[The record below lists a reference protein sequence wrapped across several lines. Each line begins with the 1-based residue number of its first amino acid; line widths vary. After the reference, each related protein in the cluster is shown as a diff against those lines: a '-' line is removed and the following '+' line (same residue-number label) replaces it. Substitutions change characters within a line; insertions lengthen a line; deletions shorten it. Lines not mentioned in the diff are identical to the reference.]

1 MAVPKTKK
9 MPKTDF
15 IATDQEKLKL
25 IEQAGGTKDNDGADA
40 VVVFDHTWV
49 DVEKGGLGN
58 TYNNRIVKILTDA
71 GSAQNSA
78 LRFDYDPKAN
88 VAEVMEIVIHPKDGK
103 KITLDL
109 SKVRDLPQPESKI
122 YWGGRMRVYSIPR
135 LEVGDALE
143 YTVYKKGFHVAYL
156 AARDGET
163 SGITPPMPGHFYDV
177 VTFDEKTPIKHKRYT
192 LRTPKDKPMQ
202 YEVCNSDMKVTA
214 TFDDTHFTYTW
225 EKRNMPAFK
234 PELRSKGNDVAT
246 KLVLAT
252 LGTWEEKSR
261 WFYEVNE
268 PQFAV
273 DDAIMKKTKELI
285 KDCKNIEEEFDV
297 LLHWV
302 AQEIRYVGFAVSK
315 GEGYTLHSGTM
326 TFRERAGVCKD
337 CASMLITMGRA
348 AGWKIYAA
356 PTQAGGRVEKIP
368 ADQFDH
374 CYCVVRKPNGEYMLL
389 DPTWAVFSIERY
401 CSAEQQQNYLPAI
414 PQGDTLKKAPAV
426 TAKVS
431 LMTIDGTS
439 ALDAKGAVA
448 GHIDVVGNGR
458 ADANLRRMC
467 ALTNK
472 TNIRPIMEKIVESI
486 RKPTSV
492 SGFTHTDVTDHTKP
506 TELHIDYEA
515 ARYGLAAKE
524 RIFFPV
530 PMARFFNNPVLV
542 RQTDAAATEKIATTI
557 HMWYPQEITINER
570 MTLPA
575 GFKMT
580 SRPVKEKIAND
591 LASFEGSVTADGETV
606 VLKATINWL
615 AREITPEQ
623 YPQFKKVV
631 DTLKKFSQRMYE
643 GRKF

>member
-1 MAVPKTKK
+1 
-9 MPKTDF
+9 
-15 IATDQEKLKL
+15 
-25 IEQAGGTKDNDGADA
+25 
-40 VVVFDHTWV
+40 
-49 DVEKGGLGN
+49 
-58 TYNNRIVKILTDA
+58 
-71 GSAQNSA
+71 
-78 LRFDYDPKAN
+78 
-88 VAEVMEIVIHPKDGK
+88 
-103 KITLDL
+103 
-109 SKVRDLPQPESKI
+109 
-122 YWGGRMRVYSIPR
+122 
-135 LEVGDALE
+135 
-143 YTVYKKGFHVAYL
+143 
-156 AARDGET
+156 
-163 SGITPPMPGHFYDV
+163 
-177 VTFDEKTPIKHKRYT
+177 
-192 LRTPKDKPMQ
+192 
-202 YEVCNSDMKVTA
+202 
-214 TFDDTHFTYTW
+214 
-225 EKRNMPAFK
+225 
-234 PELRSKGNDVAT
+234 
-246 KLVLAT
+246 
-252 LGTWEEKSR
+252 
-261 WFYEVNE
+261 
-268 PQFAV
+268 
-273 DDAIMKKTKELI
+273 
-285 KDCKNIEEEFDV
+285 
-297 LLHWV
+297 
-302 AQEIRYVGFAVSK
+302 
-315 GEGYTLHSGTM
+315 
-326 TFRERAGVCKD
+326 
-337 CASMLITMGRA
+337 
-348 AGWKIYAA
+348 
-356 PTQAGGRVEKIP
+356 
-368 ADQFDH
+368 
-374 CYCVVRKPNGEYMLL
+374 VRKPNGEYMLL

-492 SGFTHTDVTDHTKP
+492 SGFT
-506 TELHIDYEA
+506 
-515 ARYGLAAKE
+515 RYGLAAKE